1 MRRLR
6 ELTEREGHVTTG
18 SDEATM
24 GHSAAFVRGESGRA
38 TRRERVQIPGAA
50 GSIKKNTEIP

>member
-18 SDEATM
+18 SDEATI
-24 GHSAAFVRGESGRA
+24 GHSAAFVRGA
-38 TRRERVQIPGAA
+38 DGAV
-50 GSIKKNTEIP
+50 